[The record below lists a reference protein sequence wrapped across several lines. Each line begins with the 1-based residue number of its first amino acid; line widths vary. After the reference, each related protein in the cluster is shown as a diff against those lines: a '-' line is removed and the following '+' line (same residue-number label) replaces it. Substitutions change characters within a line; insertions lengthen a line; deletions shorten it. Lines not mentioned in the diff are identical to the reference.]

1 MAGGYGQVIVKR
13 ILISMSHRQQRK
25 SVQRARRKPAQ
36 ALGNPRKQPAPRS
49 WRRPRLRRFTAKQQD
64 RFTELYKTHTAW
76 ANALVVRRGIADC
89 NPVVNDA
96 MRKAFAIFDARRKT
110 FTGLLKYFLRWEI
123 LTYLR
128 RHYRRLK
135 NTEHLPENYDV
146 VDVGQLAQASFV
158 ELREELNLAM
168 AELSPE
174 DQSLIRSKYFEG
186 LSLDE
191 ISNRY

>member
-1 MAGGYGQVIVKR
+1 MERGTIHRPVETDVNSMKSKSVKR
-13 ILISMSHRQQRK
+13 T
-25 SVQRARRKPAQ
+25 RRKPVR
-36 ALGNPRKQPAPRS
+36 ALGKCKNNPSKRRAPRS
-49 WRRPRLRRFTAKQQD
+49 WRRRRLRRFTAKQQD

-76 ANALVVRRGIADC
+76 SNALVVRRGIADS

-110 FTGLLKYFLRWEI
+110 FTGLLKYFLRWEM

-146 VDVGQLAQASFV
+146 VDVGQLTQASLLELCEEV
-158 ELREELNLAM
+158 ELAM
-168 AELSPE
+168 AELSPK
-174 DQSLIRSKYFEG
+174 DQSLIYSKYFEG

>member
-1 MAGGYGQVIVKR
+1 M
-13 ILISMSHRQQRK
+13 
-25 SVQRARRKPAQ
+25 
-36 ALGNPRKQPAPRS
+36 
-49 WRRPRLRRFTAKQQD
+49 
-64 RFTELYKTHTAW
+64 
-76 ANALVVRRGIADC
+76 
-89 NPVVNDA
+89 
-96 MRKAFAIFDARRKT
+96 
-110 FTGLLKYFLRWEI
+110 
-123 LTYLR
+123 
-128 RHYRRLK
+128 
-135 NTEHLPENYDV
+135 